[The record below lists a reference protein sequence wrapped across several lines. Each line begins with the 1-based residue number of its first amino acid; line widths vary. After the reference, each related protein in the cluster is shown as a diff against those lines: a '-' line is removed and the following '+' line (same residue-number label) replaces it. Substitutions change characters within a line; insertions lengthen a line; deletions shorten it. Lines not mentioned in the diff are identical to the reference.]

1 MSCNYQIVLRLVV
14 STMFSLKLQD
24 LIPKLKRRIINLW
37 LIIQEWSSFVGKFC
51 QVCRQNVTL
60 ALRIIFFNSLLPL
73 KVLNVFSAKTLS
85 KRPFD
90 DCICCIWQ
98 KCVLWYASRT
108 TGVIF
113 PLKEAGTSRLGGIY
127 VLSWASQLRKD
138 LEKYRGSQKY
148 Q

>member
-60 ALRIIFFNSLLPL
+60 ALRIIFLILFYL
-73 KVLNVFSAKTLS
+73 
-85 KRPFD
+85 
-90 DCICCIWQ
+90 
-98 KCVLWYASRT
+98 
-108 TGVIF
+108 
-113 PLKEAGTSRLGGIY
+113 
-127 VLSWASQLRKD
+127 
-138 LEKYRGSQKY
+138 
-148 Q
+148 